1 MSTGGMF
8 RVPLYFLQLSAD
20 TKIALRV
27 MRIDQ
32 LATTINY
39 IECIRC
45 NMLEHLMKV
54 LEFNNISDLIEKH
67 LHSYMT
73 PLFNLESLQTQLK
86 LIDVE
91 EIHRKFDIA
100 HYDLHNVTMSIQQID
115 YIGSDRLSTSRQMGL
130 FIISTLKVP
139 GSNESRPHISIGDKI
154 FLRPVYGDIIPDS
167 YLYEWQ
173 TNINIDKLY
182 SKFFEIQ
189 GIITNFSLTKEEI
202 TIEFPW
208 LNFQSFPWDQV
219 FSQLRYNVR
228 FSSNRSVFWFI
239 ESSLRAVMTD
249 SYYIDCFY
257 PNQVTIS
264 NLHVS
269 YHQYYANINKKY
281 DSVDRHDA
289 MRIDVHGINEYN
301 ISTPAAVLNEE
312 QTSAVETIE
321 LLLESNYRS
330 LPMPPYIIYGP
341 PGTGKTKTV
350 IEAIRRLI
358 VGSNERIRILAC
370 APSDAAAD
378 VMCRRLAK
386 FIQPHHL
393 LRLNWWQRSIA
404 SLPAP
409 LLPYSYYINNVFDIP
424 SIELLISYQVI
435 VCNCGTAGIF
445 QSIKEFPRFDAVF
458 VDEAS
463 QAIEAEVSKLVS
475 SLVGSL
481 VS

>member
-20 TKIALRV
+20 TNIALRV
-27 MRIDQ
+27 MRIEQ
-32 LATTINY
+32 LATNINY

-100 HYDLHNVTMSIQQID
+100 HYDLHNVTMNIQKID
-115 YIGSDRLSTSRQMGL
+115 YIGSDRLSTSRQMGF

-139 GSNESRPHISIGDKI
+139 GSNESRPHISIGDI
-154 FLRPVYGDIIPDS
+154 ISLRPVDGDLIPDS

-208 LNFQSFPWDQV
+208 LNFQSFPWSQV
-219 FSQLRYNVR
+219 FSQLRYNIR
-228 FSSNRSVFWFI
+228 FSSDRSVFWFI
-239 ESSLRAVMTD
+239 ERSLRAVMAD
-249 SYYIDCFY
+249 SYYMDCFY
-257 PNQVTIS
+257 PNQLTIS
-264 NLHVS
+264 NLHVC
-269 YHQYYANINKKY
+269 YHQYHENISKKY
-281 DSVDRHDA
+281 DGVDRYNAPKWTNVHDT
-289 MRIDVHGINEYN
+289 NEYYM
-301 ISTPAAVLNEE
+301 STPTAVVLNEE

-321 LLLESNYRS
+321 QLLKSNYRL

-350 IEAIRRLI
+350 IEAMRRLI
-358 VGSNERIRILAC
+358 GNNERIRILAC

-386 FIQPHHL
+386 FMQPHQL

-404 SLPAP
+404 SLPAQ
-409 LLPYSYYINNVFDIP
+409 LLPYSYCISDVFDIP
-424 SIELLISYQVI
+424 NIELLISYQVI

-445 QSIKEFPRFDAVF
+445 QSIQEFSRFDAVF

-463 QAIEAEVSKLVS
+463 QAIEAEVSKL
-475 SLVGSL
+475 GS
-481 VS
+481 

>member
-20 TKIALRV
+20 TNIALRV

-45 NMLEHLMKV
+45 NILEHLMKV

-100 HYDLHNVTMSIQQID
+100 HYDLHNVTMNIQQID
-115 YIGSDRLSTSRQMGL
+115 YIGIDRLSTSRQMGF

-139 GSNESRPHISIGDKI
+139 GSNESRPHISIGDI
-154 FLRPVYGDIIPDS
+154 ISLRPVYGDLIPDS

-173 TNINIDKLY
+173 TNIHIDKLY

-219 FSQLRYNVR
+219 FSQLRYNIR
-228 FSSNRSVFWFI
+228 FSSDRSVFWFI
-239 ESSLRAVMTD
+239 ERSLRAVMAD
-249 SYYIDCFY
+249 SYYMDCFY
-257 PNQVTIS
+257 PNQITIS
-264 NLHVS
+264 NLHVC
-269 YHQYYANINKKY
+269 YHQYHAKINKKHDGV
-281 DSVDRHDA
+281 DSYHAKRINVHD
-289 MRIDVHGINEYN
+289 INEYN
-301 ISTPAAVLNEE
+301 VSTPALAPAAVVVVLNEE

-321 LLLESNYRS
+321 LLLESNYRL

-350 IEAIRRLI
+350 IEAMKRLI
-358 VGSNERIRILAC
+358 VSNERIRILAC

-378 VMCRRLAK
+378 VLCRRLAK
-386 FIQPHHL
+386 SMQPHQL

-404 SLPAP
+404 SLPAQ
-409 LLPYSYYINNVFDIP
+409 LLPYSYCISNVFDIP
-424 SIELLISYQVI
+424 TIEQLISYQVI
-435 VCNCGTAGIF
+435 ICNCGTAGIF
-445 QSIKEFPRFDAVF
+445 QSIKEFPCFDAVF

-463 QAIEAEVSKLVS
+463 QAIEAEVSK
-475 SLVGSL
+475 
-481 VS
+481 